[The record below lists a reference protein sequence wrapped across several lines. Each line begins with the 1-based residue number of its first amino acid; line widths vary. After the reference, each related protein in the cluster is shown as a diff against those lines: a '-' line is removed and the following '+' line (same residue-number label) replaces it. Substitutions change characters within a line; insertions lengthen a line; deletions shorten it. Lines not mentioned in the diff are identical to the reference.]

1 MPKTSK
7 ASGKEILVVGDRRRA
22 GVAEA
27 VARHGAFLARVAR
40 VLDVDLEDRVDLSKA
55 KADLVLVFGGDG
67 SILHVARRLGK
78 NPIPVLG
85 VNYGRFGYLADVEPG
100 ELEQGLTRW
109 LAGEFT
115 IVPRLRLAV
124 TVKRGGKRAE
134 QALALNDVVLAR
146 DQAGRMVDLDV
157 RIDGRPALG
166 ISGDGLIVATST
178 GSTAHALSAGGPI
191 VEPTVNA
198 LVLVPLA
205 PHSLAHRAL
214 VLPAGHVIELR
225 PEAGRHVTSVVVDG
239 RLMGNLK
246 AGDTVEV
253 AGSDSPLH
261 LVHVSTTSFYDAL
274 RVKLGWTGR
283 VRDLTSGGHASPPP

>member
-100 ELEQGLTRW
+100 ELEQ
-109 LAGEFT
+109 
-115 IVPRLRLAV
+115 
-124 TVKRGGKRAE
+124 
-134 QALALNDVVLAR
+134 
-146 DQAGRMVDLDV
+146 
-157 RIDGRPALG
+157 
-166 ISGDGLIVATST
+166 
-178 GSTAHALSAGGPI
+178 
-191 VEPTVNA
+191 
-198 LVLVPLA
+198 
-205 PHSLAHRAL
+205 
-214 VLPAGHVIELR
+214 
-225 PEAGRHVTSVVVDG
+225 
-239 RLMGNLK
+239 
-246 AGDTVEV
+246 
-253 AGSDSPLH
+253 
-261 LVHVSTTSFYDAL
+261 
-274 RVKLGWTGR
+274 
-283 VRDLTSGGHASPPP
+283 